1 MKSIKTVRAPKFAS
15 NLAEASGI
23 ALMLVVNSHAD
34 QMLCAFRAII
44 DQRAFVV
51 TVSRAI
57 QMTSVWAVNR
67 LAKELMFQMHAKA
80 IRNVNQ
86 DKYALLA
93 PMDLEIVLIRAHQ
106 LHAV

>member
-15 NLAEASGI
+15 NSAEAFEI

-34 QMLCAFRAII
+34 QMLCAFQAII
-44 DQRAFVV
+44 DQRVFVV
-51 TVSRAI
+51 TVLQAI
-57 QMTSVWAVNR
+57 QMISVWVVNR
-67 LAKELMFQMHAKA
+67 SAKELKFQMLAKA
-80 IRNVNQ
+80 IQNVNQ

-93 PMDLEIVLIRAHQ
+93 PMDLEIVSIRAHQ